1 MKRVTKESLAAV
13 GITGGL
19 AVTIFVAVLLLVLG
33 LSLGIFALAGVV
45 VAYVWNTF
53 VVTNVDADLP
63 TLLWWQASLILL
75 GLRMLFGLIM
85 PTRVSS

>member
-1 MKRVTKESLAAV
+1 LAAA

-19 AVTIFVAVLLLVLG
+19 AVVIFVTVLLFVIG
-33 LSLGIFALAGVV
+33 LSALIFGIAGAV

-85 PTRVSS
+85 PTRSSS